1 MVRELQVKSEDAQ
14 FEMQQLEKQIMEPVV
29 QELQKVIADMGE
41 KNSYAMIL
49 DSRAGL
55 LYFDKTLDISDL
67 VTKELDSRQK
77 AEN

>member
-1 MVRELQVKSEDAQ
+1 
-14 FEMQQLEKQIMEPVV
+14 MEPVV

-41 KNSYAMIL
+41 KNSYAMII

-55 LYFDKTLDISDL
+55 LYFDKTLDISEL

-77 AEN
+77 AKKQDK